1 MYTIFVTSTKCDEKR
16 TGTIHRPFDAQ
27 TIITEESK
35 KRKFVRT
42 TNYFEIKY
50 YVNLLSVEKKL

>member
-42 TNYFEIKY
+42 NYFEIKY